1 MTPCFTGENQV
12 DLEEVLK
19 NRDNRRNKIKKNLKN
34 HPDKIVISY
43 KLNTPGP
50 EKINESLV
58 ALFDKGLEEIIAKIN
73 ESNWNYE
80 LAEMW
85 EEKTGKEAILLVT
98 GDEIEVKKSM
108 VDLED
113 GSKIGRLF
121 DIDVISKDGDISRRD
136 LKLEPRKCL
145 ICGGPV
151 TICSRSR
158 RHSVKEMQECIEKIL
173 EDYIK

>member
-73 ESNWNYE
+73 ESIWNYE

>member
-136 LKLEPRKCL
+136 LKLEPRRCL

>member
-1 MTPCFTGENQV
+1 MTKCFTGKNQV
-12 DLEEVLK
+12 SLEEVLK
-19 NRDNRRNKIKKNLKN
+19 NRDKRRDKIKKNLKT
-34 HPDKIVISY
+34 HQDKIIISY
-43 KLNTPGP
+43 KLNIPGP

-58 ALFDKGLEEIIAKIN
+58 ALFDKGLEEIIVKIN
-73 ESNWNYE
+73 ESSWNYE

-85 EEKTGKEAILLVT
+85 EEKTGKEAILLVS
-98 GDEIEVKKSM
+98 GDGLEVKKSM

-121 DIDVISKDGDISRRD
+121 DIDVISKDGYISRRD
-136 LKLEPRKCL
+136 LKLELRRCL

-158 RHSVKEMQECIEKIL
+158 RHSVKEMQEYIEKIL
-173 EDYIK
+173 EDCIK